1 MENVNILYEDNH
13 ITVCEKP
20 PLVLSQKDQKGAV
33 ADLCSM
39 LDEQT
44 GTEHRP
50 VHRLDLGV
58 GGTMV
63 YARTQ
68 RSAAALSACIQD
80 NKLTKEYLAV
90 VHGIPAENEGVYR
103 DLLFKDSSKNK
114 SFVVDRQRKGVKEAS
129 LEYKVLQTAETE
141 KGVLTLVQIKLHT
154 GRTHQIRVQFSS
166 RRTPLYGDGKYGSR
180 TNEKCIALW
189 SYRLSFP
196 HPISK
201 KNMSFESL
209 PNNTFPWNAFVFE
222 KNSE

>member
-1 MENVNILYEDNH
+1 MEDVNILYEDNH

-20 PLVLSQKDQKGAV
+20 PLVLSQKDQKGV
-33 ADLCSM
+33 TDDLCSM

-63 YARTQ
+63 YA
-68 RSAAALSACIQD
+68 IIP
-80 NKLTKEYLAV
+80 V

-154 GRTHQIRVQFSS
+154 GRTHQIRGQFSS

-196 HPISK
+196 HPVSK
-201 KNMSFESL
+201 KNMSFESH
-209 PNNTFPWNAFVFE
+209 PGNTFPWNAFVF
-222 KNSE
+222 